1 MLRECVAIGREP
13 RNEKT
18 EGFRVCPASKK
29 EVGDTRRKE
38 CVRLRRRKSETPEEK
53 SVSGFEEGS
62 RRHQKKRECPAS
74 RKGNYES
81 QLVES
86 FKNNQSSQMA
96 CYEELF
102 PARHV
107 QAGIIA

>member
-18 EGFRVCPASKK
+18 EGFRV
-29 EVGDTRRKE
+29 
-38 CVRLRRRKSETPEEK
+38 
-53 SVSGFEEGS
+53 
-62 RRHQKKRECPAS
+62 CPAS

>member
-38 CVRLRRRKSETPEEK
+38 CVRLRRRKSETQ
-53 SVSGFEEGS
+53 
-62 RRHQKKRECPAS
+62 RKKERECPAS